1 MPMVT
6 FHNLSIQWKLL
17 WVSML
22 ASGTTLLL
30 TCMAFVLYDRATFR
44 EVMVR
49 QLAGQADI
57 IAVNSAATLLFD
69 DISSVAE
76 TLAAL
81 RVERRIIAAG
91 IYRIDGQQFAIYERQ
106 TPLGA
111 MVLPA
116 EFGHGSQTHN
126 SRQ

>member
-1 MPMVT
+1 MPMAT
-6 FHNLSIQWKLL
+6 FRNLSIQWKLL

-57 IAVNSAATLLFD
+57 IAVNSAATLLYD
-69 DISSVAE
+69 DTSSAAE

-81 RVERRIIAAG
+81 RVEQRIIAAG
-91 IYRIDGQQFAIYERQ
+91 IYRIDGQRFAIYE
-106 TPLGA
+106 
-111 MVLPA
+111 
-116 EFGHGSQTHN
+116 
-126 SRQ
+126 

>member
-49 QLAGQADI
+49 QLAGC
-57 IAVNSAATLLFD
+57 
-69 DISSVAE
+69 
-76 TLAAL
+76 
-81 RVERRIIAAG
+81 
-91 IYRIDGQQFAIYERQ
+91 
-106 TPLGA
+106 
-111 MVLPA
+111 
-116 EFGHGSQTHN
+116 
-126 SRQ
+126 